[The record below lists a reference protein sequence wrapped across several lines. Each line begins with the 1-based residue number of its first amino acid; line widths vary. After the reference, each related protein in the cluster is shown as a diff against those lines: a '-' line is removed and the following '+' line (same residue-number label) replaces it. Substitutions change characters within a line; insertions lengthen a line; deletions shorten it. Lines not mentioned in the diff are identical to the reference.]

1 MDDQESTKVDSQENS
16 NVERRTFRARIIHD
30 KAPFIP
36 LGTLSLVGVPRKG
49 DNIGFTFNGSFHIP
63 SVSWVSWHPGH
74 NEHDVEI
81 AVDLLGAPDSGS
93 ADVKVDSQAE
103 LAKLV
108 ELNARIYEK
117 ADSHN
122 NVMML
127 AGYAGIFAIWG
138 FVKDFLSKNAS
149 LWISILLGFSLL
161 LFVLFE
167 LISMYMRSRPALK
180 FAKLPISNAE
190 EYLAALPAFQSDMNR
205 QVLAAVFVWRLLF
218 YPTVLAGLSAAILLM
233 LNVIRR
239 LADYPSWPA

>member
-1 MDDQESTKVDSQENS
+1 MDDQEGTKVALEEVSNS
-16 NVERRTFRARIIHD
+16 ESRTFRARIIHD

-36 LGTLSLVGVPRKG
+36 LGTLSLAGVPRKG
-49 DNIGFTFNGSFHIP
+49 DSIGFTFNGKFHIP
-63 SVSWVSWHPGH
+63 SVSWVNWYPGH

-81 AVDLLGAPDSGS
+81 AVDLLGAPENGGTD
-93 ADVKVDSQAE
+93 AQVDSQAE

-117 ADSHN
+117 AASHN

-138 FVKDFLSKNAS
+138 FVKDFLSKNSS
-149 LWISILLGFSLL
+149 LWIAILLGISLS

-180 FAKLPISNAE
+180 FAKLPISNAD
-190 EYLAALPAFQSDMNR
+190 EYLAALPAFQSDMNK

-218 YPTVLAGLSAAILLM
+218 YPTVLAGFAAAILLM
-233 LNVIRR
+233 LNVIWR
-239 LADYPSWPA
+239 LADYPSWPT